1 MRRIVM
7 SKRLMTR
14 SKTAGVSPATEPP
27 LPRTRSSASR
37 VVDDH
42 SKPVTMPDQPFAAGP
57 ASEIDPELRH
67 RMISETAYRHYAERG
82 YTDGGDLEDWLQ
94 AEAEIDHVLLN
105 PSGR

>member
-1 MRRIVM
+1 M

-14 SKTAGVSPATEPP
+14 SKAAGVPPATEPP
-27 LPRTRSSASR
+27 PTRTRSSASR
-37 VVDDH
+37 VVDD
-42 SKPVTMPDQPFAAGP
+42 SSEPVTMPDQPFAEGP

-67 RMISETAYRHYAERG
+67 RMISETAYRHYVERG

-94 AEAEIDHVLLN
+94 AEAEVDHLLLN

>member
-1 MRRIVM
+1 M

-14 SKTAGVSPATEPP
+14 SRTAGVPPVTEPP
-27 LPRTRSSASR
+27 PPRTRSSASR
-37 VVDDH
+37 VVDD
-42 SKPVTMPDQPFAAGP
+42 SSEPVAMPDQPFAEGP

-67 RMISETAYRHYAERG
+67 RMISETAYRHYVERG

-94 AEAEIDHVLLN
+94 AEAEIDHLLLN

>member
-1 MRRIVM
+1 M

-14 SKTAGVSPATEPP
+14 SKTAAVRPATEPSP
-27 LPRTRSSASR
+27 PRSRSSASR
-37 VVDDH
+37 VVDD
-42 SKPVTMPDQPFAAGP
+42 SIEPETMPDQPFAEGP

-67 RMISETAYRHYAERG
+67 RMISETAYRHYVERG

-94 AEAEIDHVLLN
+94 AEAEIDHFLLN